1 MKNIIQPIVVTMGD
15 PSGIGIEVTLRAWK
29 NRKIKHPFFLIHD
42 YSYVKK
48 IIKKMKINI
57 PLKLISEP
65 NQAVKTYKNFL
76 PIYQLEVAKNTQ
88 LGKPNKQNAK
98 VILKS
103 IDMALK
109 FIQSGE
115 VAAMVTN
122 PIAKNIINYASKNF
136 TGHTEYLA
144 KKSKSKNFCMML
156 INDTI
161 RVIPLTIHIPLKK
174 VSPSISKKLIKDTLK
189 IINQSIKK
197 DFGNKKP
204 KILIT
209 GLNPHAGENGFLGK
223 EEKDIIKPAIDS
235 LKKSI
240 NVYGPISADS
250 AFTKENLNKYD
261 AVLCMYHDQALIP
274 VKTIDFY
281 NTVNY
286 TAGLNFVRTSPDHG
300 TGFDI
305 ATKFIANENSLVS
318 AIRNAIKISKNR
330 SINK

>member
-1 MKNIIQPIVVTMGD
+1 
-15 PSGIGIEVTLRAWK
+15 
-29 NRKIKHPFFLIHD
+29 
-42 YSYVKK
+42 
-48 IIKKMKINI
+48 
-57 PLKLISEP
+57 
-65 NQAVKTYKNFL
+65 
-76 PIYQLEVAKNTQ
+76 
-88 LGKPNKQNAK
+88 
-98 VILKS
+98 
-103 IDMALK
+103 MALK

-174 VSPSISKKLIKDTLK
+174 VSQSISKKLIKDTLK

-223 EEKDIIKPAIDS
+223 EEKDIIKPAINS
-235 LKKSI
+235 LKKSM

-318 AIRNAIKISKNR
+318 AIRDAIKISKNR